1 MIKCQILQEIA
12 SMVGT
17 NECTLKKAFKYEFGT
32 TVFQFLFDYRMR
44 LAAHFQFKKTKKR
57 LYVDTFIF
65 LYLLI
70 YSSIIIIRKNDDKMK
85 KKLLLLKSFCAY
97 WGLNGRCIFKTN
109 KT

>member
-1 MIKCQILQEIA
+1 MIKCQILHEIA

-65 LYLLI
+65 LYLL
-70 YSSIIIIRKNDDKMK
+70 
-85 KKLLLLKSFCAY
+85 
-97 WGLNGRCIFKTN
+97 
-109 KT
+109 

>member
-1 MIKCQILQEIA
+1 MIKCQI
-12 SMVGT
+12 
-17 NECTLKKAFKYEFGT
+17 
-32 TVFQFLFDYRMR
+32 
-44 LAAHFQFKKTKKR
+44 
-57 LYVDTFIF
+57 FIF

-70 YSSIIIIRKNDDKMK
+70 YSSIIIIRKNDDKIK